1 MTKASSESRARASE
15 RDVVERGVLAD
26 MKNLDIA
33 DLKSMRTFMAKIA
46 AEPEQAVFTAY
57 LPPRSGVMAKV
68 TAKTADGTTVVGD
81 ARRAAGGIVV
91 IDTKPPTHRSH
102 RDLMMVAR
110 DRYDSLR
117 AEIVNKSLSLTQ
129 AAKKMRLS
137 PEGLSARVD
146 RREMLAFPD
155 KNRKM
160 IPIELID
167 TEQANATIPGLPEV
181 LQSASMEPFR
191 LAVWLLS
198 ESRALG
204 GKKPV
209 DVLRQGNVARVVTAV
224 KGVGAS

>member
-1 MTKASSESRARASE
+1 
-15 RDVVERGVLAD
+15 
-26 MKNLDIA
+26 
-33 DLKSMRTFMAKIA
+33 
-46 AEPEQAVFTAY
+46 
-57 LPPRSGVMAKV
+57 
-68 TAKTADGTTVVGD
+68 
-81 ARRAAGGIVV
+81 
-91 IDTKPPTHRSH
+91 
-102 RDLMMVAR
+102 
-110 DRYDSLR
+110 
-117 AEIVNKSLSLTQ
+117 
-129 AAKKMRLS
+129 
-137 PEGLSARVD
+137 
-146 RREMLAFPD
+146 
-155 KNRKM
+155 M